1 MPAIRKKKGDI
12 MHRRNQNQAAT
23 ESWRRHWEAW
33 KESGLSQA
41 QYSRQHQVKIHAF
54 RYWVTKFN
62 QPVNQSSSALVKLP
76 MQCKPIRETMLELV
90 IQEKYRLLIRSGF
103 DSHLLQEVL
112 HSLEGRV

>member
-1 MPAIRKKKGDI
+1 MNKG
-12 MHRRNQNQAAT
+12 NQNQPAT
-23 ESWRRHWEAW
+23 ERWRRHWKAW

-41 QYSRQHQVKIHAF
+41 QYGRQYQLKIHAF

-62 QPVNQSSSALVKLP
+62 QPINQSTTSLVKLP
-76 MQCKPIRETMLELV
+76 MQCKPIRESMLELV

-112 HSLEGRV
+112 HSLEGRACS